1 MKKEK
6 IQFKVGDVI
15 NTEGHS
21 NMIGKATIMRIEG
34 YSLYFTDADGTK
46 YHGITQSQV
55 RVLIENDVWKLNY

>member
-1 MKKEK
+1 MTKEIEK
-6 IQFKVGDVI
+6 FKVGDII
-15 NTEGHS
+15 NTQGRS
-21 NMIGKATIMRIEG
+21 NMEGKATIRKIEG